1 MGPAA
6 LGDWADRGALSVCR
20 HPSVVGR
27 TGPVCPVCPVWDGVW
42 EAAGVEG
49 SEADGVEGSA
59 AEGDP
64 GCRRLGT
71 T

>member
-1 MGPAA
+1 M
-6 LGDWADRGALSVCR
+6 
-20 HPSVVGR
+20 
-27 TGPVCPVCPVWDGVW
+27 CPVWDGVW

>member
-6 LGDWADRGALSVCR
+6 LGDWADLVAHSECR
-20 HPSVVGR
+20 IPSVVGR
-27 TGPVCPVCPVWDGVW
+27 TGPGCPVCPVWDGVW